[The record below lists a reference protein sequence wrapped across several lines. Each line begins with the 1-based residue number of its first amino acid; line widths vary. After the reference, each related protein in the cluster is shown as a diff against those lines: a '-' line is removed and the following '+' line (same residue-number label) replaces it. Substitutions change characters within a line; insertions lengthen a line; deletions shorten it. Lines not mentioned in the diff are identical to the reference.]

1 MKSSRLHIL
10 TAMTAVALF
19 CGPSLLHAT
28 KTDIVILRNGNA
40 ITGEIKKLDRGMLEY
55 STDDMSTIYIEW
67 DKIIHIS
74 SRDSF
79 EIELQT
85 GQKFFGSIQ
94 QTPEEG
100 KLSVSG
106 VKVRGVL
113 NMSSIISIVPLEA
126 TFGDRLK
133 GKLDLGFDYKKA
145 NKSTQ
150 LTMNGNFSYRTKNY
164 LRELNFQSSLDDRD
178 DVEKTSRNDASL
190 VLSRF
195 LGKRWFIKVSSQ
207 FQQNDEL
214 ELDSRYILGLSGGKY
229 MLQTNSMLL
238 SANTGFQGTRE
249 VFVGSDEATFNLEAV
264 IRGEFSIFK
273 YDDPQIDIS
282 TWMQILP
289 NLTTWGR
296 YRIDFH
302 IGLDYELFNDFFL
315 GLSFFDNYD
324 NKPPVEGTEKNDF
337 GITTSIGYKFN

>member
-1 MKSSRLHIL
+1 M
-10 TAMTAVALF
+10 
-19 CGPSLLHAT
+19 
-28 KTDIVILRNGNA
+28 
-40 ITGEIKKLDRGMLEY
+40 DRGMLEY
-55 STDDMSTIYIEW
+55 STDDMGTVHIEW

-85 GQKFFGSIQ
+85 GQRFFGSIQ

-106 VKVRGVL
+106 DKARGIL

-126 TFGDRLK
+126 SFRDRLK

-145 NKSTQ
+145 KKTTQ
-150 LTMNGNFSYRTKNY
+150 MTLNANFSYRTMKY
-164 LRELNFQSSLDDRD
+164 LRELSFESSLDNRE

-195 LGKRWFIKVSSQ
+195 LGYRWFIKASSQ

-214 ELDSRYILGLSGGKY
+214 DLDSRYILGLSGGRY
-229 MLQTNSMLL
+229 MLQTNSILL
-238 SANTGFQGTRE
+238 SADAGLQGTRE
-249 VFVGSDEATFNLEAV
+249 VFVDTDEATEATEATFNIEALFA
-264 IRGEFSIFK
+264 GEFYIFK

-282 TWMQILP
+282 TRLELLP

-296 YRIDFH
+296 YRVNFNID
-302 IGLDYELFNDFFL
+302 LDYELFNDFFL
-315 GLSFFDNYD
+315 GLSFFDNHD
-324 NKPPVEGTEKNDF
+324 SKPPVEGTEKNDF